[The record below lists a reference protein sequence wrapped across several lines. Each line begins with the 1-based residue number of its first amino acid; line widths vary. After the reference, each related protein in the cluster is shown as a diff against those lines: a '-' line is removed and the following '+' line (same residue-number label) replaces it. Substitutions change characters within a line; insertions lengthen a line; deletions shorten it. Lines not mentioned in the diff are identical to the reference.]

1 MSELWPCCTPQRV
14 AIIGG
19 GPAGLTAALSLARGG
34 VDVELFEASA
44 QIGGLSQTIELW
56 GQRVDIGPHRFFSTD
71 RRVNE
76 FWLGIVGDRY
86 EMVDRL
92 TRVHFKG
99 QFINYPIRPISAMCQ
114 LGAAEAIRCSLSYL
128 RQKTLSRFEA
138 EPEPSFAS
146 WVTKRFGCRLFE
158 VFFRSY
164 SEKLWGI
171 PCTELSE
178 DFAAQRIRRFSLWE
192 ALRYALLPSHGI
204 QHKTLADRFAYPLG
218 GTGAVYD
225 AMARQIIELGGRIH
239 TRLPV
244 TQITRD
250 QSRVTGVRLP
260 SGEGRLFDH
269 VISSMPLT
277 MLIAGLEQGTPA
289 IPLDVHQAAAQLKF
303 RNTILVYLNIDS
315 DSLFNDQWLY
325 IQTPEVRSGRVTN
338 FRNWTADLHRGSPT
352 TVLAVEQWC
361 SDDDPQW
368 TADDATLIAQSADD
382 LRQMDLLGKQN
393 VLAGHVMRI
402 RRSYPVYR
410 RGYGRHVQRIADYL
424 STLSGITVIGRYGAF
439 KYNNQDHSIL
449 MGLLAAEN
457 LLHQTGHDLWG
468 INSDFDCYQ
477 EQSLI
482 TETGL
487 HLIDLASQPRPE

>member
-1 MSELWPCCTPQRV
+1 MSELYPQPTPQRV

-19 GPAGLTAALSLARGG
+19 GPAGLTAALSLARDG
-34 VDVELFEASA
+34 VETELFEASD
-44 QIGGLSQTIELW
+44 QIGGLSRTIELW
-56 GQRVDIGPHRFFSTD
+56 GQRVDIGPHRFFSTNK
-71 RRVNE
+71 RVNE
-76 FWLGIVGDRY
+76 FWLGIVGNNF
-86 EMVDRL
+86 EMVERL

-99 QFINYPIRPISAMCQ
+99 HLIDYPIRPLSAMCQ
-114 LGAAEAIRCSLSYL
+114 LGVAEATRCLLSYL
-128 RQKTLSRFEA
+128 RQKTVSRFEA

-146 WVTKRFGCRLFE
+146 WVTRRFGRRLFE

-178 DFAAQRIRRFSLWE
+178 DFAAQRIRKFSLWE
-192 ALRYALLPSHGI
+192 AFRHAMSPHHSL

-225 AMARQIIELGGRIH
+225 AIASQILQHGGRIH
-239 TRLPV
+239 TGV
-244 TQITRD
+244 SIDQITRD
-250 QSRVTGVRLP
+250 HSHVTGVRLP
-260 SGEGRLFDH
+260 SGEIRYFDH
-269 VISSMPLT
+269 VISTMPIT
-277 MLIAGLEQGTPA
+277 KLIAGLEQGISSVPSE
-289 IPLDVHQAAAQLKF
+289 VRQAAAQLKF

-315 DSLFNDQWLY
+315 DSLFSDQWLY

-338 FRNWTADLHRGSPT
+338 FRNWTADLRRGSST
-352 TVLAVEQWC
+352 TILAIEQWC
-361 SDDDPQW
+361 NDDDPQW
-368 TADDATLIAQSADD
+368 AADDATLIAQSADE
-382 LRQMDLLGKQN
+382 LRQLGLLNKQS

-410 RGYGRHVQRIADYL
+410 RGYERHVQCIADYL
-424 STLSGITVIGRYGAF
+424 STFSGLTLIGRYGAF

-457 LLHQTGHDLWG
+457 IVSRTQHDLWG

-477 EQSLI
+477 ERSLI

-487 HLIDLASQPRPE
+487 QSVDRELAAIA